1 MRLEKMNEEE
11 IKKLAD
17 EISFRLLAT
26 NKHADYDWLVGRL
39 KDAKNE
45 LAERL
50 IEVIKSVKS

>member
-1 MRLEKMNEEE
+1 MNEEE

-26 NKHADYDWLVGRL
+26 NKHPDYDWLVGRL

>member
-1 MRLEKMNEEE
+1 MNEEE

-26 NKHADYDWLVGRL
+26 NKHADYQWLCSRL
-39 KDAKNE
+39 KEAKNQ
-45 LAERL
+45 LADKL